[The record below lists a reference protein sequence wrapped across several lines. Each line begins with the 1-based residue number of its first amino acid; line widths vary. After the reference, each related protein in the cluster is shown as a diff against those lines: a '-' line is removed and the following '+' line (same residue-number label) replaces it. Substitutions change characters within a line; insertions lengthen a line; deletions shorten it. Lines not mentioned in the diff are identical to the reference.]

1 MIFQP
6 PGSPWCGPAAL
17 ANAMRALGYK
27 RKIEPLAELCG
38 TTEDGTGP
46 VGLMYAARELG
57 FSVKEFSTDED
68 GYAKAWLRSTLAEG
82 SAAILCVD
90 SWTHWVAITG
100 ILGGRLLL
108 QDSENGP
115 RNQRENGS
123 HFLSVR
129 TVLRRWKAGA
139 SVAEGM
145 RRYYGISIAIAR

>member
-1 MIFQP
+1 
-6 PGSPWCGPAAL
+6 
-17 ANAMRALGYK
+17 MRALGYK

-38 TTEDGTGP
+38 TTDDGTGP

-90 SWTHWVAITG
+90 SWTHWVAVTG
-100 ILGGRLLL
+100 HLGDRVLL
-108 QDSENGP
+108 QDSENGK
-115 RNQRENGS
+115 RNQLEHGS
-123 HFLSVR
+123 HFLSYR
-129 TVLRRWKAGA
+129 TVLKRWKAGA

-145 RRYYGISIAIAR
+145 RRFYAIAISGAT